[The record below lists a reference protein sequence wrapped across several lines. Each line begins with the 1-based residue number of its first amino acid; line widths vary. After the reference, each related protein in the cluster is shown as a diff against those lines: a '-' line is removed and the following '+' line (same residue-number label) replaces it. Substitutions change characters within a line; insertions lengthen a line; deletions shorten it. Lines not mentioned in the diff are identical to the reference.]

1 MKKLSILFLILAFA
15 ISSCRRNRE
24 EAPAPSSTP
33 EVVPETVI
41 EAEPE
46 ILPEADENIPA
57 VAPKAGKTTTGSAK
71 TKKDAP
77 VAEKKSEAAVES
89 GNTEETSA
97 TEVDLAEQE
106 PVNVVK
112 DTCDFLV
119 KKQDSTENSAT
130 AAAPVPAAT
139 TTITADQTEPSVKNR
154 GGFWFDVSLETGNE
168 FCYYKTPDN
177 KLVEP
182 FSPNGHTVYG
192 TTVAFGYRLLPQ
204 LALGG
209 GIGINGQ
216 IKNDVVKIYDG
227 NLQKDVEH
235 RALVI
240 PVFARL
246 RYNVLTTTV
255 SPYLNLD
262 LGYAIPTLHG
272 YFMNCPWGAFAKLDV
287 GVSANTGEGYR
298 LYAGCKSGIIMA
310 KENWYDSNVQSPGT
324 WLAIPLVAKIGFEF

>member
-1 MKKLSILFLILAFA
+1 MKKLSILFLVLAIP
-15 ISSCRRNRE
+15 ISSCRRNQKE
-24 EAPAPSSTP
+24 TPAPSSAP
-33 EVVPETVI
+33 EVVLETVI
-41 EAEPE
+41 TAEPE
-46 ILPEADENIPA
+46 ILSESEENIPVA
-57 VAPKAGKTTTGSAK
+57 APKIGKIHPSSTKTGSVTPK
-71 TKKDAP
+71 PEEEP
-77 VAEKKSEAAVES
+77 VFPVES
-89 GNTEETSA
+89 ENTEKTSA
-97 TEVDLAEQE
+97 TGVTMAGYQPIEAVMDTC
-106 PVNVVK
+106 NVVAE
-112 DTCDFLV
+112 
-119 KKQDSTENSAT
+119 KQDSTEHTT
-130 AAAPVPAAT
+130 AFVDSVM
-139 TTITADQTEPSVKNR
+139 TADQPELPVSKHN
-154 GGFWFDVSLETGNE
+154 GFWFDVSLETGNE

-235 RALVI
+235 RALAI

-246 RYNVLTTTV
+246 RYNVLATTV

-272 YFMNCPWGAFAKLDV
+272 YFTNCPWGAFAKLDV
-287 GVSANTGEGYR
+287 GVSVNTGEGYR